1 MTSLTRYWLC
11 FALAVA
17 LGLIYA
23 FQSFYPGFMY
33 IFSNAFPP
41 FIAAVALSTALSA
54 LRRYGYSFKTTFS
67 IVWFC
72 FVLGL
77 ALWFLGEL
85 SWALYTLALGV
96 EIPYPSIADIF
107 WLSAYAPIYIAL
119 LLYINLFK
127 LVLSKRSVG
136 AVALIIAVLCALLV
150 LFLIGPILSTSKDLP
165 TLAIDLA
172 YPLLDLILL
181 SAAILG
187 FMVFFKGTLR
197 RSWLLICL
205 ALAFDAVAD
214 LLFSYTTLQGTY
226 YNGHPL
232 ELFYHWG
239 YILYTLAFYVHTKE
253 L

>member
-1 MTSLTRYWLC
+1 MIRYWLC

-23 FQSFYPGFMY
+23 FQGFYQDFIY
-33 IFSNAFPP
+33 ILSNIFPP
-41 FIAAVALSTALSA
+41 SVAAAALAMALIALK
-54 LRRYGYSFKTTFS
+54 RYSKSFGTTFS
-67 IVWFC
+67 IIWFC
-72 FVLGL
+72 FALGVT
-77 ALWFLGEL
+77 LWFLGEL
-85 SWALYTLALGV
+85 SWSLYALAFGV

-119 LLYINLFK
+119 LLYIKPFK
-127 LVLSKRSVG
+127 MVLSKRSVG
-136 AVALIIAVLCALLV
+136 AVALIIAVLCALVV
-150 LFLIGPILSTSKDLP
+150 LFLIGPILSTSKDLV
-165 TLAIDLA
+165 TLAADLA

-187 FMVFFKGTLR
+187 LMIFFKGTLG

-205 ALAFDAVAD
+205 ALVFDAVGD

-232 ELFYHWG
+232 ELFYQWG

>member
-1 MTSLTRYWLC
+1 MIQYQLC
-11 FALAVA
+11 FALSVA

-23 FQSFYPGFMY
+23 FQGFYQDFMY
-33 IFSNAFPP
+33 IFSNTFPP
-41 FIAAVALSTALSA
+41 FIAAVALMMALIA
-54 LRRYGYSFKTTFS
+54 LRRYGKRFRTTFS

-72 FVLGL
+72 FALGL

-85 SWALYTLALGV
+85 SWGLYTLAFGV
-96 EIPYPSIADIF
+96 EIPYPSIADVF

-119 LLYINLFK
+119 LLYIKPFK
-127 LVLSKRSVG
+127 MVLSKRSIC
-136 AVALIIAVLCALLV
+136 AIALIIAVLCTLV
-150 LFLIGPILSTSKDLP
+150 TLFLIGPILSTSKDLIILV
-165 TLAIDLA
+165 TDLA

-187 FMVFFKGTLR
+187 LMIFFKGTIG

-205 ALAFDAVAD
+205 ALVFDAVAD
-214 LLFSYTTLQGTY
+214 FLFSYTTLQGTY

-232 ELFYHWG
+232 ELFYQWG
-239 YILYTLAFYVHTKE
+239 YILYALTFYVHTKE

>member
-1 MTSLTRYWLC
+1 MAHYKLG
-11 FALAVA
+11 FAAAVI

-23 FQSFYPGFMY
+23 LQGFYQDFMY
-33 IFSNAFPP
+33 VFSTAFPP
-41 FIAAVALSTALSA
+41 FIAAITLATAFIA
-54 LRRYGYSFKTTFS
+54 LRRYGYSFKTYFS
-67 IVWFC
+67 VVWFC
-72 FVLGL
+72 FALGV

-85 SWALYTLALGV
+85 SWGIYTLALGV
-96 EIPYPSIADIF
+96 EIPYPSIADVF
-107 WLSAYAPIYIAL
+107 WLSGYVPIYIAL
-119 LLYINLFK
+119 LLYIKPFK
-127 LVLSKRSVG
+127 MVLSKRSVG
-136 AVALIIAVLCALLV
+136 VVALVVAVLCALV
-150 LFLIGPILSTSKDLP
+150 ALFLIGPILSTSEDLP
-165 TLAIDLA
+165 TLATDLA

-187 FMVFFKGTLR
+187 LTIFFKGTIG

-239 YILYTLAFYVHTKE
+239 YILYALAFYVHTKE

>member
-1 MTSLTRYWLC
+1 LVRYWLS

-23 FQSFYPGFMY
+23 FQGFYQDFMY

-41 FIAAVALSTALSA
+41 FIAAVALAMALIA
-54 LRRYGYSFKTTFS
+54 LRRYTKSFGTTFS

-72 FVLGL
+72 FALGV
-77 ALWFLGEL
+77 ALWFLGEFN
-85 SWALYTLALGV
+85 WALYTLTLGV

-107 WLSAYAPIYIAL
+107 WLGAYAPIYIAL
-119 LLYINLFK
+119 LLYIKPFK
-127 LVLSKRSVG
+127 MVLSKRSIG
-136 AVALIIAVLCALLV
+136 AVALIIAVLCALAV
-150 LFLIGPILSTSKDLP
+150 LFLIGPILSTPKDLV
-165 TLAIDLA
+165 TLAADLA

-187 FMVFFKGTLR
+187 LMIFFKGALG

-239 YILYTLAFYVHTKE
+239 YILYALAFYVHTKE

>member
-1 MTSLTRYWLC
+1 MISLIRYWLS
-11 FALAVA
+11 FASAVA

-23 FQSFYPGFMY
+23 FQGFYQDFMY
-33 IFSNAFPP
+33 IFSNVFPP
-41 FIAAVALSTALSA
+41 FIAAVALATALIA
-54 LRRYGYSFKTTFS
+54 LRKYGHGLKTTFS

-72 FVLGL
+72 FALGVT
-77 ALWFLGEL
+77 LWFLGEL
-85 SWALYTLALGV
+85 SWSLYALAFGV

-187 FMVFFKGTLR
+187 FMIFFKGTLR

-239 YILYTLAFYVHTKE
+239 YILYALAFYVHTKE